1 MMVKMMRFKVGT
13 ASYQLLYLIQ
23 NLERMPALKILE
35 TLWKELL
42 LSQINQR
49 LTGGLGAEA
58 RRRNT
63 GREADHHRHHQGDT
77 KTLQGQNLLWQ
88 RDLVVLPAS
97 QSRQVLEEVL
107 LGLYMVEANQSSMRL
122 ID

>member
-1 MMVKMMRFKVGT
+1 MVMESHSMVVKMMRFKVGM

-23 NLERMPALKILE
+23 NLERKPALKILE

-42 LSQINQR
+42 LSQINQI

-77 KTLQGQNLLWQ
+77 SKAMRVECVMTYDWSL
-88 RDLVVLPAS
+88 S
-97 QSRQVLEEVL
+97 QP
-107 LGLYMVEANQSSMRL
+107 
-122 ID
+122 